1 MDGEGDNQ
9 QPIDDGQQEEQFD
22 QQQDMGGQEMG
33 EDDMGGMDGDMGD
46 AG

>member
-9 QPIDDGQQEEQFD
+9 QLHENGPEDEEQH
-22 QQQDMGGQEMG
+22 QDMGGQEMG
-33 EDDMGGMDGDMGD
+33 DDDMGGMDGDMGD